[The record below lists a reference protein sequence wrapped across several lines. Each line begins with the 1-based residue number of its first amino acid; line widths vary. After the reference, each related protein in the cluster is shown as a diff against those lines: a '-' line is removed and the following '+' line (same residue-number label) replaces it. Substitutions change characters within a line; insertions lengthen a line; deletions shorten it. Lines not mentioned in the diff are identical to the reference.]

1 LVRSSC
7 SSFAIV
13 WSLCTSI
20 CRALWLSIP
29 ALPPLATTFCSD
41 RPRFFGLQTLS
52 ISLNHFPPSIP
63 VSRVANIRSVQ
74 TTGSTHAHRARISPS
89 CGALSGTAD
98 GVRSAPLSFT
108 LPPSCLPL
116 LHGHY
121 PASSLLRRL
130 CHLSGTVL
138 RTARRS

>member
-1 LVRSSC
+1 M
-7 SSFAIV
+7 V

-20 CRALWLSIP
+20 CRALCLSIP

-41 RPRFFGLQTLS
+41 RSRFFGLQTLS

-63 VSRVANIRSVQ
+63 VSRVANMRSVQ
-74 TTGSTHAHRARISPS
+74 MTGSTHAHRARISPS

-98 GVRSAPLSFT
+98 GVCSALLSFT

-121 PASSLLRRL
+121 PPSSLLLRL
-130 CHLSGTVL
+130 CHLSAPVL
-138 RTARRS
+138 RPLCRS